1 MFAVGLSCQTHAA
14 VKWILELDVDFDLSQ
29 GVVFPVLHSCVAN
42 GGKAKQFAVSHQ
54 PFNTKG
60 KIGAF

>member
-1 MFAVGLSCQTHAA
+1 MF
-14 VKWILELDVDFDLSQ
+14 
-29 GVVFPVLHSCVAN
+29 PMLHSPVVN
-42 GGKAKQFAVSHQ
+42 GGKAKQFALSHQ